1 MEVGLAFH
9 FLFNNEQVL
18 TPASCTKYNF
28 NTGLATISAMSPN
41 KTRLARI
48 D

>member
-18 TPASCTKYNF
+18 TPASCAKFNF
-28 NTGLATISAMSPN
+28 NTGLATISATSPN
-41 KTRLARI
+41 KTRLPRV